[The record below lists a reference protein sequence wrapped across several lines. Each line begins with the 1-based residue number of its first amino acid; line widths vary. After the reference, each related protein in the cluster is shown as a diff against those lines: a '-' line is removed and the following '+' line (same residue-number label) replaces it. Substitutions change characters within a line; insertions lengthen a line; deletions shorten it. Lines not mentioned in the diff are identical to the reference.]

1 MALIHIFQLITS
13 AASSGRPWPTAL
25 GLWNNIRL
33 VTLTQ
38 PVNKGCCR
46 MPVIHIQRTPKFGLV
61 WCELRVMDQLLPYT
75 IPCCCAWST
84 APTCDGNLFFLKM
97 GTQWGPDFEWN
108 GDLMETLASR
118 NGDPKTVFWW
128 INWNKLIPWN
138 KDENNYSQNVA
149 ANSSIHLTFSDKLAW
164 DWYKRVIYHK

>member
-1 MALIHIFQLITS
+1 MVIDKWL
-13 AASSGRPWPTAL
+13 
-25 GLWNNIRL
+25 
-33 VTLTQ
+33 
-38 PVNKGCCR
+38 KGCQPLCAVKKKCVAAKQCGTILSGVR
-46 MPVIHIQRTPKFGLV
+46 PSPPFFDNAKNLKTWFYLV

-75 IPCCCAWST
+75 MPCCCAWST
-84 APTCDGNLFFLKM
+84 PPTCDGDLFFWK
-97 GTQWGPDFEWN
+97 WGPNFEWN
-108 GDLMETLASR
+108 GDLMGTFASR
-118 NGDPKTVFWW
+118 TGDPKSVFWW

>member
-38 PVNKGCCR
+38 PVNKGCCT
-46 MPVIHIQRTPKFGLV
+46 HSAHPKVWFGLV
-61 WCELRVMDQLLPYT
+61 WTTGYGSTPPLHNTLLLRLKHCSHMRWEP
-75 IPCCCAWST
+75 I
-84 APTCDGNLFFLKM
+84 FLKM